1 MLVRKNLSLTEVE
14 LKTEGDTGKFSGYAS
29 VFGGVDSYG
38 DTILKGAF
46 ETTLKR
52 DGKPKMFCQHNT
64 WELPIGKWT
73 VAKEDDHG
81 LYVEGE
87 LTAGMSVAQDVYAAL
102 KHGTMDGLSI
112 GGYLKAGDFDSLDD
126 GRRIIKKWSRLV
138 EISPVVFP
146 ADNSARVDMTSVKNI
161 DFESAL
167 PECKT
172 ERDIE
177 QLLRD
182 AGLGKWEAMALV
194 SRAKAILMGR
204 DAQEEADAKAI
215 ASVVDRINRMAA
227 MA

>member
-215 ASVVDRINRMAA
+215 ASVVERINRMAA